1 MIPPAFLSSLSFSVF
16 SVHLIRFSFCT
27 QVLTLSVGQFVYPI
41 VGPFGGLVRNAPID
55 MWKLTNAH
63 RYLDQE
69 RLSLTLSVCRS
80 EFVCLLIA
88 RSGHWNSRHF
98 FLFSRLKRGHS
109 ARLEAKDF
117 VTEICLFFVAIVVVQ
132 LLCSQ
137 PFPVNK
143 NFFFYIYFYSFF
155 CKVGVI
161 FLGIFTNLV
170 FVAYFVLPLFLYS
183 LLQFILPQDS
193 FFLLF
198 HSP

>member
-1 MIPPAFLSSLSFSVF
+1 M
-16 SVHLIRFSFCT
+16 
-27 QVLTLSVGQFVYPI
+27 LTLSVGQFVHPI

-88 RSGHWNSRHF
+88 RSGHWNSRDFFLLVSSSFTFF
-98 FLFSRLKRGHS
+98 FLFEKRAFSQIGS
-109 ARLEAKDF
+109 KRFCYRDLP
-117 VTEICLFFVAIVVVQ
+117 LFCCHCCCAIVV
-132 LLCSQ
+132 LST
-137 PFPVNK
+137 FPCK
-143 NFFFYIYFYSFF
+143 QELFF

-170 FVAYFVLPLFLYS
+170 FVAYFVLSPSSSTHFCNL
-183 LLQFILPQDS
+183 
-193 FFLLF
+193 FFLKILF
-198 HSP
+198 FSFSFALNQNLF